1 MKTMPTFSQR
11 LEFTFATLARPL
23 TSEDAEPEPGVAQA
37 EARLG
42 LRLPSVLRAYYRLA
56 GRFDRFNRAHNR
68 LCRPGEWSVD
78 GGKLVFLEE
87 NQCVVV
93 WGVEASRSP
102 EEDPPVYQGT
112 IIRGRPTE
120 WHLEHELCSEFL
132 LVMLHLQAVFGGH
145 EFLGGS
151 EITSAALEE
160 FLTGW
165 TPVGRIKELRALCRE
180 GGAACVLEDEGTS
193 QLYVGARTER
203 AFQAIE
209 AELEAVGV
217 GLDHY

>member
-1 MKTMPTFSQR
+1 MPSFSER
-11 LEFTFATLARPL
+11 LESTFATLVRPL
-23 TSEDAEPEPGVAQA
+23 TPEDGEPEPSVAQA

-42 LRLPSVLRAYYRLA
+42 LRLPAVLRAYYRLA
-56 GRFDRFNRAHNR
+56 GRHDRFNRAHNR
-68 LCRPGEWSVD
+68 LRRPGEWSVD

-93 WGVEASRSP
+93 WGVGVSGSP

-112 IIRGRPTE
+112 IIRGQPTE
-120 WHLEHELCSEFL
+120 WHLEHERCSEFL
-132 LVMLHLQAVFGGH
+132 LVMLHLQAVCEGY

-151 EITSAALEE
+151 DITPEALAR

-165 TPVGRIKELRALCRE
+165 TPAGRVNELLAFHRE
-180 GGAACVLEDEGTS
+180 GGAACVIEGEGSS
-193 QLYVGARTER
+193 QLYVGGRTER
-203 AFQAIE
+203 DFEAIE

-217 GLDHY
+217 GIDQL